1 MVYAYIRVSTDKQAV
16 ENQMFEIGKYCDSRK
31 MVVDKWVKETASGS
45 IPFKKRTLGKLLKKV
60 TLNDIIVCTE
70 LSRLGRSIFMIMD
83 VLSLCMRKGCRV
95 YTIKENYTLGDNIE
109 SKVLAF
115 AFGLS
120 AEIERNLISQ
130 RTREALQRIKSEGR
144 RLGRPKGSKG
154 KKNKLT
160 GMENVITGYLSVYS
174 KKETC
179 RRLGVSASTLYRFLR
194 DRQHVYLL

>member
-1 MVYAYIRVSTDKQAV
+1 MVYAYIRVSTDKQTL
-16 ENQMFEIGKYCDSRK
+16 ENQMFEIENYCNSRNI
-31 MVVDKWVKETASGS
+31 VIDKWVKETVSGS
-45 IPFKKRTLGKLLKKV
+45 ITFRKRTLGSLLRKV
-60 TLNDIIVCTE
+60 TLNDIIVCSE

-144 RLGRPKGSKG
+144 KLGRPKGSMG

-160 GMENVITGYLSVYS
+160 GMENIIMGYLPDYS
-174 KKETC
+174 KKEIC
-179 RRLGVSASTLYRFLR
+179 RKIGVSTSTLYRFLH
-194 DRQHVYLL
+194 DRQSVYNP